1 MVALELE
8 KNKYYTYLVYQQSI
22 PIKNMKKCTSLNV
35 PNNSTDSSPMTRKL
49 LKTEFEL
56 DIWLKF

>member
-22 PIKNMKKCTSLNV
+22 PTKNMKKCTSLNV

-49 LKTEFEL
+49 LKTVNL
-56 DIWLKF
+56 N